1 MMGFLKNYIC
11 LMHVSQFR
19 NNENRKKTI
28 YRRIADGTANLIIGT
43 HAVISE
49 SVAYQKLGIVIID
62 EQHRFGVSQRTSL
75 QNKGKRPHVVTMS
88 ATPIPRS
95 LGLILYGD
103 MDISIINERPAN
115 RLPLKNCVISRSDR
129 SKAWR

>member
-1 MMGFLKNYIC
+1 MC
-11 LMHVSQFR
+11 LSYR
-19 NNENRKKTI
+19 NNETEKAI

-75 QNKGKRPHVVTMS
+75 QNKEEAARCYNECNS
-88 ATPIPRS
+88 IPRS

-115 RLPLKNCVISRSDR
+115 RLPLKNCVISRVIVPR
-129 SKAWR
+129 HGG